1 MAKNLS
7 VDNLLKMPLVIPN
20 YQRPYKWT
28 TQDID
33 ALLNDIS
40 DAINDYQKYNFKF
53 KYRVGTIILHDK
65 SNGLSYDIVD
75 GQQRI
80 ISLSLIRKCIDGNF
94 SCSIFNISF
103 SNKYS
108 QQF

>member
-1 MAKNLS
+1 MAKILS

-28 TQDID
+28 TQNID

-65 SNGLSYDIVD
+65 SNELSYDIVD

-80 ISLSLIRKCIDGNF
+80 ISLSLIRKCIDSNF
-94 SCSIFNISF
+94 HATYSIFHLPINLLR
-103 SNKYS
+103 
-108 QQF
+108 